1 MQNYLELSGGGVTF
15 AEKYVLSCILT
26 LRDMKDDKEKSPEML
41 SRRAFFRKTA
51 QAALP
56 ILGAIA
62 LAGNPAIAKAV
73 ESSSPADAEEMGCSY
88 GCQNGCST
96 SCYTTCRMMCA
107 GSCKGSCQGQ
117 CTGACARSC
126 SGGCQM
132 GCKGYY

>member
-1 MQNYLELSGGGVTF
+1 
-15 AEKYVLSCILT
+15 
-26 LRDMKDDKEKSPEML
+26 MKDDKEKSPEML

-62 LAGNPAIAKAV
+62 LAGNPAIAKVV
-73 ESSSPADAEEMGCSY
+73 ESSSPAEEMGCSY
-88 GCQNGCST
+88 GCQNGCSS